1 MKRGDIFW
9 VNLEPAIGSEI
20 KKSRPCVLV
29 GATPINQVRRTLIVV
44 PLSSS
49 PNERPPLTV
58 RVTCLGKQVIAVCD
72 QIKAIDKKR
81 LMKPAGK
88 LSTTELHTLDEALK
102 QVLALS

>member
-9 VNLEPAIGSEI
+9 VNLEPTLGSEVR
-20 KKSRPCVLV
+20 KRRPCVLV
-29 GATPINQVRRTLIVV
+29 GATPLNQVRHTIVVV

-58 RVTCLGKQVIAVCD
+58 RVTCLGKKVVAVCD
-72 QIKAIDKKR
+72 QIRAIDKKR
-81 LMKPAGK
+81 IIRSAGK
-88 LSTTELHTLDEALK
+88 LSTMELRILDEALK

>member
-9 VNLEPAIGSEI
+9 VNLEPTTGSEI
-20 KKSRPCVLV
+20 RKSQPCVLV
-29 GATPINQVRRTLIVV
+29 GATPINQVRRTLMVV
-44 PLSSS
+44 PLTSS
-49 PNERPPLTV
+49 PNEHPPLTV
-58 RVTCLGKQVIAVCD
+58 RVTCLGKQLIAVCD

-81 LMKPAGK
+81 LMKPAGQ